1 MCLRRYHI
9 RFALLLPLFGA
20 ALIAVGLLGGEAH
33 PLAPYVMTALLG
45 AAWALRLIRKEV
57 I

>member
-1 MCLRRYHI
+1 MRYA
-9 RFALLLPLFGA
+9 FLLPLCGA
-20 ALIAVGLLGGEAH
+20 AAMMVGLLGGEAH

-45 AAWALRLIRKEV
+45 AAWAMFLIRKEV

>member
-1 MCLRRYHI
+1 MRDA
-9 RFALLLPLFGA
+9 FLLPLFYA
-20 ALIAVGLLGGEAH
+20 ALIAIGLLGGEAH